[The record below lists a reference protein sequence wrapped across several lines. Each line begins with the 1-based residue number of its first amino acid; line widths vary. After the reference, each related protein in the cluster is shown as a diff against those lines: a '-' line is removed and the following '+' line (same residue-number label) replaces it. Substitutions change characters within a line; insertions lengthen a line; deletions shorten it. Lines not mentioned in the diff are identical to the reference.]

1 MIGVVVTGHLNFAT
15 GYRSALLAIAGD
27 EPQVEYVDFLE
38 SMSTND
44 LEQALRLAVDK
55 VDTGD
60 GVLFLTD
67 ITGGS
72 PFQQSV
78 KVAADIANADVISGT
93 NLVMVAEALMER
105 EDLAITDLVSQLIET
120 GMENIK
126 SYYQETQHASCSTSN
141 HDGI

>member
-1 MIGVVVTGHLNFAT
+1 MIGVIVTGHLNFAT

-27 EPQVEYVDFLE
+27 EPQVEYVDFLD
-38 SMSTND
+38 SMSTGD

-67 ITGGS
+67 IPGGS

-78 KVAADIANADVISGT
+78 KVAAEITNADVISGT
-93 NLVMVAEALMER
+93 NLVMAAEAFMER
-105 EDLAITDLVSQLIET
+105 EDLAMAELVSQLIET
-120 GMENIK
+120 GRENIK
-126 SYYQETQHASCSTSN
+126 SYQQEAQHTIRPASVS
-141 HDGI
+141 DGI